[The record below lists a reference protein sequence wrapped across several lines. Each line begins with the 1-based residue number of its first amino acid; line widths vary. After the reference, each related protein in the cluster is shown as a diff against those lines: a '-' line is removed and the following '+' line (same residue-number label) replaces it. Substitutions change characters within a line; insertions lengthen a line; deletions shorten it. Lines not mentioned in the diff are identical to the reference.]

1 MGFREFL
8 QVGCFALAFF
18 CACLPNVAAS
28 PGDLDSTFGA
38 SGKVITTDFRPDPS
52 ASSSASAV
60 AVQPDGK
67 IVVTGTVGEL
77 AGVFYNTYLIL
88 ARYNADGS
96 LDASFGSGGRV
107 TSNLGTIQ
115 VVVNAIALQPDGKI
129 LVGGGSPLGGPPDQ
143 NVGVNFFLARFNTN
157 GSVDTGFGAN
167 GGFAATDF
175 SGGTTND
182 DIINAIVVQPDG
194 KIAVAGYS
202 RQGSTRDFAMARY
215 NSDGSPDNSFDA
227 DGKLVTTFSGNDDE
241 AFALVLQPDG
251 KLVAAGYASVAGFDF
266 ALARYNT
273 DGSLDTA
280 FDVDGKANLDF
291 GGSTDQGR
299 AAVLEPNGK
308 IVVAGNAR
316 IAGAQSDMAIARFNP
331 NGSPDNSFDADGKN
345 TIDFAGFADVAQAIV
360 RQANGK
366 FVIGGYATF
375 PASSSVEKDFGVAR
389 FNSNGALDT
398 TFGTGGK
405 TTTKFSSFIG
415 DDFIRG
421 LALQADGKIVAAGGG
436 INQAN
441 GSTRLTLARYIGD
454 APVAPANRLF
464 DFDGDG
470 RADIG
475 VFRQGNWYLL
485 NSAAGFTGTQ
495 FGIATDKIVPADY
508 DGDGKTDLGVYRDGV
523 WYLLRSSAGF
533 TGVQF
538 GTAEDIPQ
546 TGDFDG
552 DGKADFAVFR
562 PADGTWYL
570 QRSADGFT
578 GVQFGASGDKPVAA
592 DYDGD
597 GKTDVAVYRSGV
609 WYVLQSRDGF
619 RAVQFGI
626 ASDKPVVG
634 DYDGD
639 AKADFAVYR
648 EGVWYLLRSSQGFT
662 GVQFG
667 IASDTP
673 APADYDGDGK
683 TDIAV
688 FRDGTWYLQQSTA
701 GFTGFQ
707 FGQAND
713 VAVPAAYLP

>member
-8 QVGCFALAFF
+8 RVGCFALAFF
-18 CACLPNVAAS
+18 CVCPSGVVMAA
-28 PGDLDSTFGA
+28 PGDLDATFGA

-52 ASSSASAV
+52 ASSAAYAV
-60 AVQPDGK
+60 AIQPDGK
-67 IVVTGTVGEL
+67 IVVTGTTGEL
-77 AGVFYNTYLIL
+77 AGVFYNYYLIL

-107 TSNLGTIQ
+107 TSNLGSIQ

-129 LVGGGSPLGGPPDQ
+129 LVGGQSPLGGPPDQ
-143 NVGVNFFLARFNTN
+143 NVGLNFFLARFNNN
-157 GSVDTGFGAN
+157 GSVDANFGN
-167 GGFAATDF
+167 GGFTATDF

-182 DIINAIVVQPDG
+182 DGINSIVVQPDG

-202 RQGSTRDFAMARY
+202 RQGSSRDFAMARY
-215 NSDGSPDNSFDA
+215 NPDGSPDNSFDN
-227 DGKLVTTFSGNDDE
+227 DGKLVTAFSGNDDE
-241 AFALVLQPDG
+241 AYALLLQTDG
-251 KLVAAGYASVAGFDF
+251 KLIAAGYGSVPGFDF
-266 ALARYNT
+266 ALARYNPN
-273 DGSLDTA
+273 GSLDTG
-280 FDVDGKANLDF
+280 FDGDGKATLDF

-316 IAGAQSDMAIARFNP
+316 LAGAQPDMAIARFNTD
-331 NGSPDNSFDADGKN
+331 GSPDTTFDADGKN
-345 TIDFAGFADVAQAIV
+345 TIDFSGLGDAAYAMV
-360 RQANGK
+360 RQVNGK
-366 FVIGGYATF
+366 YVTGGYATVS
-375 PASSSVEKDFGVAR
+375 ASSAERDFGLAR
-389 FNSNGALDT
+389 FNANGAVDT

-405 TTTKFSSFIG
+405 TTTRFSTFIG

-436 INQAN
+436 ITQAN
-441 GSTRLTLARYIGD
+441 GSTRLALARYIGD
-454 APVAPANRLF
+454 APLAPVNRLF

-485 NSAAGFTGTQ
+485 NSSTGFTGVQ
-495 FGIATDKIVPADY
+495 FGISTDKLVPADY
-508 DGDGKTDLGVYRDGV
+508 DGDGKTDFGVYRDGV

-552 DGKADFAVFR
+552 DRKADFAVFR

-578 GVQFGASGDKPVAA
+578 GVQFGANGDKPVAA

-597 GKTDVAVYRSGV
+597 GKADVAVYRAGV

-639 AKADFAVYR
+639 ARADFAVYR
-648 EGVWYLLRSSQGFT
+648 AGVWYLQQSTAGFT

-667 IASDTP
+667 IAADVP

-683 TDIAV
+683 TDLAV
-688 FRDGTWYLQQSTA
+688 FRDGTWYLQQSVSGFA
-701 GFTGFQ
+701 GVQ
-707 FGQAND
+707 FGVASD
-713 VAVPAAYLP
+713 VPVESAYVP